1 MTNYEAS
8 ILSILEIAT
17 KAQKPL
23 SKNSDAN
30 KINDSDLEQID
41 LSYIY
46 SVKIIQNNKG
56 QTVCGANRI

>member
-1 MTNYEAS
+1 M
-8 ILSILEIAT
+8 SILEIAT
-17 KAQKPL
+17 KAQKTL